1 MFFLTRFC
9 KSVLPSCYC
18 HIGIASLAEVALPA
32 AEASTS
38 GHQSAANQSSEQPQ
52 ASSPPQQ
59 AAPLASA
66 RGSGAS
72 PFSQVS
78 AQAAFSDNLDT
89 AMPAQP
95 PSAPSNP
102 HQPGST
108 HHLPE
113 AHQPFGPSADSPFE
127 HPEEQDEVT
136 AARPAMQSLGA
147 GTSMPQASSHSHS
160 GIDAVDGGHNPSDA
174 QVRNSL
180 TAASQ
185 PLPPESTADID
196 AREVDDRHITISSGS
211 ALAEA
216 VQSENASASPE
227 SRSPKS
233 IPTGESSTAGAL
245 EADAAPGT
253 AGPDADMFSGLHV
266 ESKSGAE

>member
-1 MFFLTRFC
+1 MPHCTIY
-9 KSVLPSCYC
+9 V
-18 HIGIASLAEVALPA
+18 ASLAEVALPA

-38 GHQSAANQSSEQPQ
+38 GHQSAANQSSEQAQ

-59 AAPLASA
+59 TAPLASA

-78 AQAAFSDNLDT
+78 AQAAFSDNLDA

-108 HHLPE
+108 QHLPE

-127 HPEEQDEVT
+127 HPEEQDKVT
-136 AARPAMQSLGA
+136 AARPPTQSFDA
-147 GTSMPQASSHSHS
+147 ETSMPQASSHSHS
-160 GIDAVDGGHNPSDA
+160 GIDAIDSGHDPSDA

-185 PLPPESTADID
+185 PLPPETTADID
-196 AREVDDRHITISSGS
+196 AREVDDRHMTISSGS

-216 VQSENASASPE
+216 VQSENASASPQ
-227 SRSPKS
+227 SRSPKALS
-233 IPTGESSTAGAL
+233 TGDSNTAGAHA
-245 EADAAPGT
+245 ADADAGTPG
-253 AGPDADMFSGLHV
+253 PENDMFSGLHL
-266 ESKSGAE
+266 ESNSGAK

>member
-1 MFFLTRFC
+1 MSPHCL
-9 KSVLPSCYC
+9 
-18 HIGIASLAEVALPA
+18 LAEVALPT

-38 GHQSAANQSSEQPQ
+38 GHQSAANQSSEQ
-52 ASSPPQQ
+52 AVTSSPPQQ

-78 AQAAFSDNLDT
+78 AQAAFSDNLDA

-95 PSAPSNP
+95 PSASSNP

-127 HPEEQDEVT
+127 HPEEQDGST
-136 AARPAMQSLGA
+136 AAQPPMQSLGA
-147 GTSMPQASSHSHS
+147 GSSMPQASSHS
-160 GIDAVDGGHNPSDA
+160 GIDAVDSGHNPSDA

-196 AREVDDRHITISSGS
+196 AGEVDDRHMTISSGS

-216 VQSENASASPE
+216 VRSENASASPQ

-233 IPTGESSTAGAL
+233 LPTGESSSAGAHA
-245 EADAAPGT
+245 ADADPGT
-253 AGPDADMFSGLHV
+253 PGRENDMFSGLHL
-266 ESKSGAE
+266 ESNSGAK